1 MARTNLSLGNLHRAV
16 SGSIRTGAVSIGQL
30 GGQATNGSL
39 ISFATDEITV
49 TQPTFTYIVESTTE
63 NAQFSFSS
71 TGSLFYSK
79 VQQQLA
85 NFTCSFNNSNFTTSS
100 ATFSTGPSIIPI
112 TPASIAQSN
121 YSEASAVLTMKYQDE
136 YNINATNYGTVS
148 TKTLYAVDVY
158 NTVNE
163 PDFCLLFGTKVTKA
177 NGAEINVED
186 LVVGDSIKAWV
197 PQGLPDEDLDRESE
211 EIDWRFYSQEE
222 ISGSV
227 VNVNIADIVFNFS
240 NGYYEINDGI
250 IKSTGTHPVYVW
262 DNEIEKYKFKN
273 VNNILPGDLIVTY
286 DAISGI
292 SEVEVYNIEKITSDI
307 EIVTI
312 NVENAD
318 VYLANKTISHNKGT
332 ASQPPIPASGLRKYL
347 DPSKAKCF
355 PSNSLPSTGTPS
367 TDWLDVSGYNT
378 GVRPAGVTNSAG
390 YSGTSPSYNNGST
403 RIDRYWTLDGSG
415 TFWFK
420 DRNSNI
426 NGGITQFDVTAMTF
440 LAWVRLTA
448 NPGATY
454 GGLFSKE
461 GAADRDYNFYIYSS
475 NASVWNGFHFDS
487 NRGTCSNKIQTFTAP
502 SLNVW
507 HLVGFTISAAAGIA
521 YYLNG
526 ASVGTGTMTSFNANS
541 SYDIKLGRADNYA
554 KCQLGPVL
562 FYNRVLT
569 STEVDQVYDHF
580 QPTYRP

>member
-16 SGSIRTGAVSIGQL
+16 SGSVRTGAVSIGQL

-49 TQPTFTYIVESTTE
+49 TPPTFTYIVESTTE

-100 ATFSTGPSIIPI
+100 NTFSTGPTIIPI

-121 YSEASAVLTMKYQDE
+121 YSEASAVLTMKYQDG
-136 YNINATNYGTVS
+136 YNLNATNYGTVS

-163 PDFCLLFGTKVTKA
+163 PDFCLLFGTKVTNA
-177 NGAEINVED
+177 NGVEINVED

-378 GVRPAGVTNSAG
+378 GVRPAGVSNSAG

-448 NPGATY
+448 NPGAEF

-461 GAADRDYNFYIYSS
+461 GGDRDYNFYLYSS
-475 NASVWNGFHFDS
+475 NSSVWNGFHFS
-487 NRGTCSNKIQTFTAP
+487 SARGTCSNTIQTFTAP

-526 ASVGTGTMTSFNANS
+526 ASVGTGTMTSFNATS